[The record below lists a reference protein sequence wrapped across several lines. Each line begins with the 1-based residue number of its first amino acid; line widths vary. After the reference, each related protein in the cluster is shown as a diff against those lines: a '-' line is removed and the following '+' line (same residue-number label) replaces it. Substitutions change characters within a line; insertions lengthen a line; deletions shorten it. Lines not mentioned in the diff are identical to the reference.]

1 MAKKIVLYFFITLL
15 FSFASITAQAQNITE
30 NPIKEVKKA
39 ADNLKNIENL
49 PSADE
54 IGIIS
59 SAIKS
64 AAKTYQIIK
73 TQITDQAGFFQ
84 KIVQSLKESWEKIID
99 GGFKI
104 KNYIEEKIALISK
117 KYEVN
122 SLLA

>member
-1 MAKKIVLYFFITLL
+1 MAKKFVLYFFITLL
-15 FSFASITAQAQNITE
+15 FSFASIAAQARNITVNSLE
-30 NPIKEVKKA
+30 EVKNTT
-39 ADNLKNIENL
+39 DNLKNIENL

-64 AAKTYQIIK
+64 AAKTYQVIK
-73 TQITDQAGFFQ
+73 TQITDQTGFFQ
-84 KIVQSLKESWEKIID
+84 KIFQSLKESWEKIMD
-99 GGFKI
+99 GGLKF

-117 KYEVN
+117 RYEVN

>member
-15 FSFASITAQAQNITE
+15 FTFISNAAQAQNIMI
-30 NPIKEVKKA
+30 NSLKEVKNA
-39 ADNLKNIENL
+39 TDNLKNVENL

-64 AAKTYQIIK
+64 AANTYQIVK
-73 TQITDQAGFFQ
+73 SGITDQAGFFQ
-84 KIVQSLKESWEKIID
+84 KIVQSLKESWEKIMN

-104 KNYIEEKIALISK
+104 KNYIEEKITLIYK
-117 KYEVN
+117 KGEVN